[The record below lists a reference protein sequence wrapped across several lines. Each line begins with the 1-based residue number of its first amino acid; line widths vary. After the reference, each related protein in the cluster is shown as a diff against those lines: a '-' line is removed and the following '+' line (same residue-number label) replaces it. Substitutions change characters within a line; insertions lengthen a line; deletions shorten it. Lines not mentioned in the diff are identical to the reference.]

1 MIRRTLLLFNVKG
14 KMAVMDKMEFISRV
28 KTTHQD
34 YETILA
40 GLSEAQILQAHTC
53 GDWSVGDVIAHVT
66 WYERQMVGVLT
77 THSLKGSDLWNL
89 SLEERNAAIHA
100 KNKDRPLP
108 EILVE
113 SRQVFQTMLELL
125 EGLAEEDLLEASRF
139 REMPPDWIPWEVIA
153 SNTFEHY
160 PVHTQD
166 ILSAFPRQV
175 L

>member
-1 MIRRTLLLFNVKG
+1 MIRQTLLLFKL
-14 KMAVMDKMEFISRV
+14 KSKAAVMDKMEFIARV
-28 KTTHQD
+28 KTTHQE
-34 YETILA
+34 YETVLA
-40 GLSEAQILQAHTC
+40 GLSEAQILQPHTC
-53 GDWSVGDVIAHVT
+53 GDWSVKDVIAHVT

-100 KNKDRPLP
+100 ENMIRPLP

-113 SRQVFQTMLELL
+113 SQQVFRTMLDLL

-139 REMPPDWIPWEVIA
+139 REMPSDWIPWEVIA

-160 PVHTQD
+160 PAHTQD
-166 ILSAFPRQV
+166 ILSAFPKQV